1 LELQHLIVFL
11 FIMYFMLI
19 VIAFETVQ
27 PALSGTAY
35 LSQVIVDVDLTLATS
50 LEAQGGLLYGARVL

>member
-1 LELQHLIVFL
+1 
-11 FIMYFMLI
+11 MYFMLI

-35 LSQVIVDVDLTLATS
+35 LSHAVVGAGLTLATS
-50 LEAQGGLLYGARVL
+50 LEAQGGLLYGARFL

>member
-1 LELQHLIVFL
+1 
-11 FIMYFMLI
+11 MYFMLI

-35 LSQVIVDVDLTLATS
+35 LSQAIVDAGLTLATS
-50 LEAQGGLLYGARVL
+50 LEAQGGLLYGARFL

>member
-1 LELQHLIVFL
+1 
-11 FIMYFMLI
+11 MLI

-35 LSQVIVDVDLTLATS
+35 LSQAIVDVGLTLATS
-50 LEAQGGLLYGARVL
+50 LEAHEGGLLYGARYL